1 MAAAIGD
8 WGDEE
13 EPEAPPQPVAPV
25 DDLAPPAGL
34 APLRVA
40 RPAGGSPASR
50 LRANSG
56 PGEPPSP
63 HADRQLPDRPPYTA
77 FVGNVPYGCGPEDVY
92 RIFEGLEVRAGPR
105 RRRAGAGG

>member
-1 MAAAIGD
+1 MPGERAALVPAR
-8 WGDEE
+8 ELARQSH
-13 EPEAPPQPVAPV
+13 APASLSSKAEIEQ
-25 DDLAPPAGL
+25 
-34 APLRVA
+34 VA

>member
-40 RPAGGSPASR
+40 RPAGASR
-50 LRANSG
+50 ARADSG

-105 RRRAGAGG
+105 RAGGGG